1 MWKTVLELFNFGR
14 KKPKLK
20 EQPCL
25 SKKVPAKKP
34 SVKTS
39 QPKSKAVAPS
49 SKRSPSRTVSS
60 VKPQKAKA
68 KNESKTSK

>member
-34 SVKTS
+34 SSRTFA
-39 QPKSKAVAPS
+39 QKSKPVNPS
-49 SKRSPSRTVSS
+49 SKRSPSPIAK
-60 VKPQKAKA
+60 KPKPLKAKA
-68 KNESKTSK
+68 KVKNNG